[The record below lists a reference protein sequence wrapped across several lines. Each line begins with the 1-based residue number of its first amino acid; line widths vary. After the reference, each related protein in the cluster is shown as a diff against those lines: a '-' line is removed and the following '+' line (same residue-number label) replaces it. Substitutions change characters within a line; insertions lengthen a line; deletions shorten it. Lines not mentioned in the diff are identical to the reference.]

1 MSKKKK
7 AYDTIPQLKLK
18 GEDYSH
24 NVPEQYSLSLFVEW
38 RNKNLDRDEIS
49 NVKFFE
55 KKDGELLVVN
65 RANDTIRYRYLL
77 KEIKRV
83 FVVLE

>member
-24 NVPEQYSLSLFVEW
+24 SVPNDFSLSLFVEW
-38 RNKNLDRDEIS
+38 KNKELDRDEIS
-49 NVKFFE
+49 NVKSFE
-55 KKDGELLVVN
+55 KKDGELIVIN
-65 RANDTIRYRYLL
+65 RANENIRYRYLL

-83 FVVLE
+83 FVVLG

>member
-7 AYDTIPQLKLK
+7 VYDTIPQLKLK

-24 NVPEQYSLSLFVEW
+24 SVPDDFSLSLFIEW
-38 RNKNLDRDEIS
+38 RKPTLDRDEIS
-49 NVKFFE
+49 NVKSFE
-55 KKDGELLVVN
+55 KKDGELLVIN

-83 FVVLE
+83 FVVLD